1 MLILVVCICSIGVV
15 ILDYLHDKWNK
26 GIDEDVSAGSV
37 VTPYFEQVEEFVC
50 QGPLT
55 VVVSEELEQL
65 RSNLRCHLSHN
76 LLI

>member
-1 MLILVVCICSIGVV
+1 
-15 ILDYLHDKWNK
+15 
-26 GIDEDVSAGSV
+26 
-37 VTPYFEQVEEFVC
+37 
-50 QGPLT
+50 